1 MITHEFQRGT
11 VHLLRL
17 PTGSDIVTEITR
29 FAVDRGIEAAWIGFL
44 GAVRSAA
51 LRYYDQDDLMYR
63 DFTIHRHLEVL
74 SGVGNISVVEGR
86 PFLHAHAVFGDAEGR
101 AFGGHLATGC
111 EVFALEVRLE
121 ELYGRAPERAFDEAT
136 GLSLWQSPGGA
147 APLQA

>member
-29 FAVDRGIEAAWIGFL
+29 FAVERGIEAAWIGFL
-44 GAVRSAA
+44 GAVRRAA
-51 LRYYDQDDLMYR
+51 LRYYDQNDLMYR

-74 SGVGNISVVEGR
+74 SGVGNISRFEGR

-101 AFGGHLATGC
+101 AFGGHLGTGC

-121 ELYGRAPERAFDEAT
+121 ELYGAAPERAFDETT
-136 GLSLWQSPGGA
+136 GLTLWQPPQGASP
-147 APLQA
+147 PQA